1 MKNKKYYL
9 IFLMLL
15 FVGIYTAN
23 SQVTKEN
30 LNTYLTIAAKNNPG
44 LKATFNDYLAAME
57 KVPQV
62 GALPDPKIAFSY
74 FAQSVET
81 RVGPQKWK
89 ATLAQAFPWFGLL
102 KAKKDVATN
111 LAKAKYEIFEN
122 AKSNLFFEVKTV
134 YFNYYYIQ
142 RSIAITKENLA
153 ILKIFKNLALVKVE
167 AAEVTIV
174 DELRVELEINDL
186 KNKLALFQ
194 DTKKVIATNFNNLL
208 NRDVKD
214 TVFVPADLWQ
224 EDLPIDVSKL
234 IDGIYDN
241 NHSLKSL
248 DQKILAF
255 ANQETVAKKSGLPK
269 FTLGFGYVDVADGP
283 LTNFSDNGK
292 NAYFPSIGLTIPIYR
307 KKYKAMLKEATLL
320 QGEAQS
326 DKKERKNNLNT
337 LNKRIIKDYK
347 DSKRRIVLNAKQ
359 THIAKKALDVLL
371 ISYSANDKDFE
382 EVLRME
388 RKLLKYELAY
398 QKAVSDKNAAVAFIN
413 YLLGK

>member
-15 FVGIYTAN
+15 FVGIYTAK

-44 LKATFNDYLAAME
+44 LKALFNNYLAAME

-122 AKSNLFFEVKTV
+122 AKSNLFFEVK
-134 YFNYYYIQ
+134 
-142 RSIAITKENLA
+142 
-153 ILKIFKNLALVKVE
+153 
-167 AAEVTIV
+167 IV
-174 DELRVELEINDL
+174 DELRVELEINEL
-186 KNKLALFQ
+186 ENKLALLQ
-194 DTKKVIATNFNNLL
+194 DTKKVVATNFNNLL
-208 NRDVKD
+208 NRDINA
-214 TVFVPADLWQ
+214 TVLVPADLWQ
-224 EDLPIDVSKL
+224 EDLPIDESKL
-234 IDGIYDN
+234 IDGIYEN
-241 NHSLKSL
+241 NHSLKSI

>member
-1 MKNKKYYL
+1 MRTKRYYL

-15 FVGIYTAN
+15 FVGIYTVK
-23 SQVTKEN
+23 SQATQEN
-30 LNTYLTIAAKNNPG
+30 LNNYLTIAAKNNPG
-44 LKATFNDYLAAME
+44 LKASFTNYLAAME

-89 ATLAQAFPWFGLL
+89 ASLAQAFPWFGLL

-111 LAKAKYEIFEN
+111 FAKAKYEIFEN
-122 AKSNLFFEVKTV
+122 EKSNLFFEVKTV
-134 YFNYYYIQ
+134 YYNYYYIK
-142 RSIAITKENLA
+142 RSIAITKENLK

-186 KNKLALFQ
+186 ENKLALLK

-208 NRDVKD
+208 NRDVNAAIL
-214 TVFVPADLWQ
+214 VPADLWQ
-224 EDLPIDVSKL
+224 ENLPVEINN
-234 IDGIYDN
+234 IIEGIYDN
-241 NHSLKSL
+241 NHSLKSI

-255 ANQETVAKKSGLPK
+255 ANQEIVAKKSGLPK
-269 FTLGFGYVDVADGP
+269 FTLGLGYVDVAK
-283 LTNFSDNGK
+283 NKFSSPIDNGK
-292 NAYFPSIGLTIPIYR
+292 NAYFPSVGLTIPIYR

-320 QGEAQS
+320 QAKAKS
-326 DKKERKNNLNT
+326 DKKERRNNLST
-337 LNKRIIKDYK
+337 LNKRVVKDYN
-347 DSKRRIVLNAKQ
+347 DSERRIVLNAKQ

-371 ISYSANDKDFE
+371 TSYAANDKNFE

-388 RKLLKYELAY
+388 RRLLKYELAY
-398 QKAVSDKNAAVAFIN
+398 QKAITDKNAAVAFVN

>member
-1 MKNKKYYL
+1 MRTRRYHL
-9 IFLMLL
+9 IFLMLM
-15 FVGIYTAN
+15 FVGIYTVQGQAT
-23 SQVTKEN
+23 QEN

-44 LKATFNDYLAAME
+44 LKASFNSYLAAME

-62 GALPDPKIAFSY
+62 GALPDPKIAFNY

-89 ATLAQAFPWFGLL
+89 ASLAQAFPWFGLL

-111 LAKAKYEIFEN
+111 FAKAKYEIFEN

-134 YFNYYYIQ
+134 YYNYYYLQ

-153 ILKIFKNLALVKVE
+153 ILKIFKNLALIKVE
-167 AAEVTIV
+167 AGEVTIV

-186 KNKLALFQ
+186 ENKLALLQ
-194 DTKKVIATNFNNLL
+194 DTKKVFATNFNNLL
-208 NRDVKD
+208 NRDVNAIIL
-214 TVFVPADLWQ
+214 VPADLWQ
-224 EDLPIDVSKL
+224 EDLPVEINK
-234 IDGIYDN
+234 IIEGIYDN
-241 NHSLKSL
+241 NHSLKSI

-255 ANQETVAKKSGLPK
+255 ANQGTVAKKSGLPK
-269 FTLGFGYVDVADGP
+269 FTLGLGYVDVAKNP
-283 LTNFSDNGK
+283 LSTAVDNGK

-320 QGEAQS
+320 QKKAES

-347 DSKRRIVLNAKQ
+347 DSERRIVLNAKQ
-359 THIAKKALDVLL
+359 TRIAKKALDVLL
-371 ISYSANDKDFE
+371 TSYSANDKDFE

-398 QKAVSDKNAAVAFIN
+398 QKAVSDKNAAIAFIN

>member
-15 FVGIYTAN
+15 FVGIYTAK

-44 LKATFNDYLAAME
+44 LKALFNNYLAAME

-134 YFNYYYIQ
+134 YFNYYYIE

-174 DELRVELEINDL
+174 DELRVELEINEL
-186 KNKLALFQ
+186 ENKLALLQ
-194 DTKKVIATNFNNLL
+194 DTKKVVATNFNNLL
-208 NRDVKD
+208 NRDINA
-214 TVFVPADLWQ
+214 TVLVPADLWQ
-224 EDLPIDVSKL
+224 EDLPIDESKL
-234 IDGIYDN
+234 IDGIYEN
-241 NHSLKSL
+241 NHSLKSI

>member
-1 MKNKKYYL
+1 MRTKRYHL
-9 IFLMLL
+9 IFLMLT
-15 FVGIYTAN
+15 FVGIYTVQGQAK
-23 SQVTKEN
+23 KEN

-44 LKATFNDYLAAME
+44 LKASFNNYLAAME

-89 ATLAQAFPWFGLL
+89 ASIAQAFPWFGLL

-111 LAKAKYEIFEN
+111 FAKAKYEIFEN

-134 YFNYYYIQ
+134 YYNYYYLQ

-153 ILKIFKNLALVKVE
+153 ILKIFKNLALIKVE
-167 AAEVTIV
+167 AGEVTIV

-186 KNKLALFQ
+186 ENKLALLQ
-194 DTKKVIATNFNNLL
+194 DTKKVFSTNFNNLL
-208 NRDVKD
+208 NRDVNA
-214 TVFVPADLWQ
+214 TILVPADLWQ
-224 EDLPIDVSKL
+224 EDLPIEINK
-234 IDGIYDN
+234 IIEGIYDN
-241 NHSLKSL
+241 NHSLKSI

-255 ANQETVAKKSGLPK
+255 ANQGIVAKKSGLPK
-269 FTLGFGYVDVADGP
+269 FTLGLGYVDVAKNP
-283 LTNFSDNGK
+283 LSTAFDNGK

-307 KKYKAMLKEATLL
+307 KKYKAMIKEATLL
-320 QGEAQS
+320 HEKAQS
-326 DKKERKNNLNT
+326 DKKERRNNLST

-347 DSKRRIVLNAKQ
+347 DSERRVVLNAKQ
-359 THIAKKALDVLL
+359 TRIAKKALDVLL
-371 ISYSANDKDFE
+371 TSYSANDKDFE